1 MIKIRYSRRISAIN
15 DTKIKYIKIADDS
28 KLYSVDKISFYDFT
42 VIAKETDL
50 NVDDVMAEEVFDITD
65 FKDFKVTLR
74 NWHGNVV
81 NFADFVKNRKNE
93 S

>member
-1 MIKIRYSRRISAIN
+1 MKINETR
-15 DTKIKYIKIADDS
+15 IKYIKIADDS
-28 KLYSVDKISFYDFT
+28 KLYLVDKISFYDFT

-50 NVDDVMAEEVFDITD
+50 TVDNVLAEEVFDITD
-65 FKDFKVTLR
+65 FRDFKVKLQ

-81 NFADFVKNRKNE
+81 NFADYVKNRKTE